1 MPSQYHEQGIRG
13 NAVPGFFMSRRFTI
27 VLTGLLAFVLCAF
40 AALYFGCFLVSP
52 AGTEK
57 QEEIF
62 VVKKGSGLR
71 IVAAQL
77 EERRLIKGKFLFML
91 WAYVRGG
98 ARDIKAGEYSFKRS
112 MTPVTIFHVL
122 TSGAV
127 KTYSFTIPE
136 GLTAEQIADLL
147 ERKNLVNKRDFVSLV
162 HDKDL
167 VSSYHVDGKSLEGY
181 LYPDTYL
188 ITRDMAARD
197 VIDLMVD
204 RFWEVFNSLARGQQ
218 HAMTVKDIVTL
229 ASIVEKETGL
239 ADERPIIASAFLN
252 RLSKGMR
259 LESDPT
265 VIYGIED
272 FSGDLTRK
280 DLRAPSPYNTYI
292 HHGLPPG
299 PIANPG
305 REALKAVID
314 PAETDYLYFVSK
326 NDGSHHFSST
336 LKEHNRAVNQYQ
348 KRRQHPL
355 PGENS

>member
-1 MPSQYHEQGIRG
+1 MP
-13 NAVPGFFMSRRFTI
+13 RRFTI
-27 VLTGLLAFVLCAF
+27 VFTGLLAFVLCAF
-40 AALYFGCFLVSP
+40 AALYFSYFLVSP
-52 AGTEK
+52 AGRDRA
-57 QEEIF
+57 EEVF
-62 VVKKGSGLR
+62 MVKKGSGLR
-71 IVAAQL
+71 TIAAQL
-77 EERRLIKGKFLFML
+77 EERRLIKGKHLFML
-91 WAYVRGG
+91 WAYLKGG
-98 ARDIKAGEYSFKRS
+98 ARDIKAGEYSFNRS
-112 MTPVTIFHVL
+112 MAPVKILQML

-136 GLTAEQIADLL
+136 GLTAEQIAVLL
-147 ERKNLVNKRDFVSLV
+147 ERRNLVNKRDFVALV

-167 VSSYHVDGKSLEGY
+167 VSSYDVDVASLEGY
-181 LYPDTYL
+181 LYPDTYV
-188 ITRDMAARD
+188 ITRDMGPRD

-204 RFWEVFNSLARGQQ
+204 RFWEVFNSLVRGQQ
-218 HAMTVKDIVTL
+218 LAMPVKDIVTL

-239 ADERPIIASAFLN
+239 AEERPVIASVFLN
-252 RLSKGMR
+252 RLRMRMR

-280 DLRAPSPYNTYI
+280 DLRASSLYNTYL

-336 LKEHNRAVNQYQ
+336 LKEHNRAVYQYQ
-348 KRRQHPL
+348 KRRQRPV
-355 PGENS
+355 GGKEG